1 MNEESPSDLLIK
13 ATLSW
18 WRALYPAATGQR
30 GDAGARAELRRAGS
44 VMDVL
49 MLPAFHDLLHSA
61 RKKGVVVGRLGD
73 ARIRRLALAVA
84 VICERRNGD
93 AGPKSFARALGS
105 SDEGERP
112 ALSPPR
118 FQSLMAA
125 LSREGD
131 GDEELSAL
139 RRALALVKDADFNV
153 AGLVRDLL
161 DLTEQRRIRW
171 TFDYYGT
178 TREPVENAGGDTH
191 SETEETV

>member
-1 MNEESPSDLLIK
+1 MSEETPSDILIK

-18 WRALYPAATGQR
+18 WRALYPAATGYR
-30 GDAGARAELRRAGS
+30 GDAGARAELRRAGTIIE
-44 VMDVL
+44 VV

-61 RKKGVVVGRLGD
+61 KKKGVAVGRLGD

-84 VICERRNGD
+84 VICERRDGD
-93 AGPKSFARALGS
+93 AGPKSFARVLGGAT
-105 SDEGERP
+105 EGERP
-112 ALSPPR
+112 ALSPLR

-125 LSREGD
+125 LSRGGD

-139 RRALALVKDADFNV
+139 RRALAVVKDVDFNV
-153 AGLVRDLL
+153 AGLVRDLI
-161 DLTEQRRIRW
+161 DFTEARRIRW

-178 TREPVENAGGDTH
+178 TREPAESAGDDAR